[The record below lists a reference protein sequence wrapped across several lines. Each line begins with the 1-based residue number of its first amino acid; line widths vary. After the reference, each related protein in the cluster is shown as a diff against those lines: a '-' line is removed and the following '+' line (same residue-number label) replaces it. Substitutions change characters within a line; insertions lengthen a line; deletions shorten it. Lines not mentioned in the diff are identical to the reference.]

1 VGWWAAGAAPG
12 SAGGTVLLA
21 GHVDSASRSR
31 GVFAALSEVP
41 VGAKVAVT
49 AGDGDVHWYRIVAR
63 RTYRQDALPADLF
76 HGAAKPRLA
85 LVTCIG
91 SYNHSTHRY
100 THNLVLYGVP
110 LD

>member
-1 VGWWAAGAAPG
+1 
-12 SAGGTVLLA
+12 VLLA
-21 GHVDSASRSR
+21 GHVDSARSAR
-31 GVFAALSEVP
+31 GVFAALSQVP

-49 AGDGDVHWYRIVAR
+49 GGDGDVHWYKIVAR
-63 RTYRQDALPADLF
+63 RTYPQNALPADLF

-91 SYNHSTHRY
+91 SYDRSARRY

-110 LD
+110 VSRS